1 MSYDFR
7 GKVIA
12 VTGGAGGIGSALCRR
27 FASGGARCVVVD
39 IDAVRAESVADDLPG
54 GGHLGVGCDLLD
66 WVWIEQLF
74 EQIGEEYGR
83 LDVLVNNVGMTSTE
97 RFDER
102 GIPSIER
109 EIALNMTSPLVTTRL
124 AIPLLW
130 ASRDPRVISTVSLAG
145 LFPQGETPVYSASK
159 FGLRGAMLSIG
170 LDLREKGILAGSVL
184 PSATD
189 TPMLRQ
195 EAVDGGNTM
204 QFLEPPQQP
213 SDVVAAVVSMLD
225 KPRLEA
231 YARPSE
237 SIGARLAMLVP
248 NLLPKILP
256 LVRKR
261 GDRGLA
267 RYLEDLERRGLAR
280 RNGGGWELAHERAER

>member
-7 GKVIA
+7 DKVIA
-12 VTGGAGGIGSALCRR
+12 VTGGAGGIGSAMCER
-27 FASGGARCVVVD
+27 FAAAGARCVVVD
-39 IDAVRAESVADDLPG
+39 IDEARAKDVAAALPG
-54 GGHLGVGCDLLD
+54 GGHSGIGCDLLD
-66 WVWIEQLF
+66 WEQIKSLF
-74 EQIGEEYGR
+74 ERVGEEYGR

-145 LFPQGETPVYSASK
+145 IFPQGETPVYCASK

-189 TPMLRQ
+189 TPMLRR
-195 EAVDGGNTM
+195 EAVEGGNSM
-204 QFLEPPQQP
+204 QFQEPPQQP

-237 SIGARLAMLVP
+237 SWGARLAMLVP

-256 LVRKR
+256 FFRKR
-261 GDRGLA
+261 GDRGMV

-280 RNGGGWELAHERAER
+280 RNGGGWELVR

>member
-12 VTGGAGGIGSALCRR
+12 VTGGAGGIGSAMCRR
-27 FASGGARCVVVD
+27 FASGGAHCVVVD
-39 IDAVRAESVADDLPG
+39 IDEARAKSVAEDLPG
-54 GGHLGVGCDLLD
+54 GGHLGLGCDLMD
-66 WVWIEQLF
+66 WAQIEQLF
-74 EQIGEEYGR
+74 ERVGEEYGR

-102 GIPSIER
+102 SVASIER
-109 EIALNMTSPLVTTRL
+109 EIALNTTSPLVTTRL

-130 ASRDPRVISTVSLAG
+130 AARDPRVISTVSLAG
-145 LFPQGETPVYSASK
+145 IFPQGETPVYCASK

-170 LDLREKGILAGSVL
+170 LDLRAKGILAGSVL

-189 TPMLRQ
+189 TPMLRR
-195 EAVDGGNTM
+195 EAVEGGNSV
-204 QFLEPPQQP
+204 QFQEPPQQP

-231 YARPSE
+231 YARPGE

-256 LVRKR
+256 FFRKR
-261 GDRGLA
+261 GDRGMV

-280 RNGGGWELAHERAER
+280 RQGDRWELVDER

>member
-7 GKVIA
+7 DKIIA
-12 VTGGAGGIGSALCRR
+12 VTGGAGGIGSAMCHR
-27 FASGGARCVVVD
+27 FASGGAQCVVVD
-39 IDAVRAESVADDLPG
+39 IDEARAQKVAGELPG
-54 GGHLGVGCDLLD
+54 GGHLGVGCDLMD
-66 WVWIEQLF
+66 WAQIEQLF
-74 EQIGEEYGR
+74 ERIGQEYGR

-102 GIPSIER
+102 SVASIER
-109 EIALNMTSPLVTTRL
+109 EITLNTTSPLVTTRL
-124 AIPLLW
+124 AIGLLW
-130 ASRDPRVISTVSLAG
+130 KSRDPRVISTVSLAG
-145 LFPQGETPVYSASK
+145 IFPQGETPVYCASK

-189 TPMLRQ
+189 TPMLRA
-195 EAVDGGNTM
+195 EAVEGGNSM

-237 SIGARLAMLVP
+237 SFSARLAMLLP

-256 LVRKR
+256 FFRKR
-261 GDRGLA
+261 GDRGMV

-280 RNGGGWELAHERAER
+280 RNGGSWELVHER